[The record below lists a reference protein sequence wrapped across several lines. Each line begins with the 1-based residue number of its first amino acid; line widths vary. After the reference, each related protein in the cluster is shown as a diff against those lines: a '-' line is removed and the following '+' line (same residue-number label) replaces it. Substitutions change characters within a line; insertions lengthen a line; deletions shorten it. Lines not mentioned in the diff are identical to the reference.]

1 MKTGLFFTG
10 GTEGQ
15 PATEWRGE
23 RINGV
28 SYPRNIVTVWPDAE
42 LAAIGLAKPLDAD
55 AIPEG
60 KRSTGKAVQTVN
72 GVPKWVHT
80 LEGIPLAEFHAK
92 ISAERDRRIELGL
105 TVNIGGTDRTFQFD
119 AKSRENINGGATL
132 AGFAM
137 GAGAGAGDYLW
148 HGGAQPFS
156 WILADNSVIQ
166 LDAPTMFMVGQ
177 AAANRVSRF
186 TFAARAIKDTDPL
199 PADVTADAL
208 WPV

>member
-1 MKTGLFFTG
+1 MLALHNGTTIHKTFQRGQMVTLPG
-10 GTEGQ
+10 GDAAYAQSGDTWGEWRCDEVQ
-15 PATEWRGE
+15 PA
-23 RINGV
+23 
-28 SYPRNIVTVWPDAE
+28 D
-42 LAAIGLAKPLDAD
+42 D
-55 AIPEG
+55 IPAG
-60 KRSTGKAVQTVN
+60 KRSTGNAVQTVN
-72 GVPKWVHT
+72 GAPKWVHT
-80 LEGIPLAEFHAK
+80 LEDIPLAEFHAK

-137 GAGAGAGDYLW
+137 GAGAGAGNYLW

-186 TFAARAIKDTDPL
+186 TFAARAIKDMDPL
-199 PADVTADAL
+199 PADVTDDAL